1 MGWAS
6 GSDLLG
12 DVILSTQKVVPKR
25 FRKELYKLFI
35 DHFENHDCDTICD
48 CEGLDPEFD
57 KALQELYPEWFEEQD
72 D

>member
-6 GSDLLG
+6 GSELLG

-25 FRKELYKLFI
+25 HRKELYKLFI
-35 DHFENHDCDTICD
+35 NHFEQFDCDTICE

-57 KALQELYPEWFEEQD
+57 KALKELYRDWYEEEK
-72 D
+72 